1 MNCNGKRG
9 EITATLGGREWRMC
23 LTLGALAE
31 LEETLEEPD
40 LVALAERFERGRM
53 SARELVAIIGAGMR
67 GAGHDIGNGEVAALT
82 AENGVRD
89 YVDIAVR
96 LLAAAFPQDGGE
108 GCASRT
114 CG

>member
-1 MNCNGKRG
+1 MSCNGKRG
-9 EITATLGGREWRMC
+9 EIIATLGGREWRMC

-31 LEETLEEPD
+31 LEEALEEPD
-40 LVALAERFERGRM
+40 LMALAERFERGRM

-67 GAGHDIGNGEVAALT
+67 GGGHDIGDVEVAALA

-96 LLAAAFPQDGGE
+96 LLAAAFPHTGE
-108 GCASRT
+108 GE
-114 CG
+114 

>member
-1 MNCNGKRG
+1 MLCNGRRG

-31 LEETLEEPD
+31 LEEALGEPD

-53 SARELVAIIGAGMR
+53 SARELVAIIGAGLR
-67 GAGHDIGNGEVAALT
+67 GAGHDIGDDAVAGLA

-89 YVDIAVR
+89 YVEIAVR
-96 LLAAAFPQDGGE
+96 LLAAAFPPGGE
-108 GCASRT
+108 GE
-114 CG
+114 

>member
-1 MNCNGKRG
+1 MGCNGKRG
-9 EITATLGGREWRMC
+9 EIIATLGGREWRMC

-31 LEETLEEPD
+31 LEETLGEPD

-67 GAGHDIGNGEVAALT
+67 GAGHDVGNAEVAGMA

-96 LLAAAFPQDGGE
+96 LLAAAFPREEEGE
-108 GCASRT
+108 
-114 CG
+114 

>member
-1 MNCNGKRG
+1 MNCNVRRG

-31 LEETLEEPD
+31 LEEALGEPD

-53 SARELVAIIGAGMR
+53 SARELVAIIGAGLR
-67 GAGHDIGNGEVAALT
+67 GAGHDIGNDAVADMA

-89 YVDIAVR
+89 YVEIVVR
-96 LLAAAFPQDGGE
+96 LLAAAFPPGGE
-108 GCASRT
+108 GE
-114 CG
+114 